1 MDDIMKITLNDGK
14 EEEYKVIFTFFS
26 NEYNKNYIVYTD
38 ETKNIND
45 ELNVY
50 CSIYE
55 NNKLIDIE
63 DDKEYDMVS
72 EVIDSYMEKSNG

>member
-1 MDDIMKITLNDGK
+1 MDDKMKITLKDGK

-72 EVIDSYMEKSNG
+72 EVIDNYMEKSNE

>member
-14 EEEYKVIFTFFS
+14 EEEYNVIFTFFS